1 MTHKVSRFIKPENV
15 AALGAKNHHTMNRL
29 GTMLGLEIECID
41 INPEVKV
48 SEVAERLRAI
58 LDFGD
63 EPEYNSR
70 EAAKELVDVMR
81 YVKPYRIEQQIWVGK
96 DRMCQHATAH
106 VSIGLYRKEENHPV
120 EVFTVYFHDG
130 VAIEF
135 VRSTGSSDSHIGL
148 RGYANRLAELKAAG
162 KI

>member
-1 MTHKVSRFIKPENV
+1 MVHKIGRFITPANV

-29 GTMLGLEIECID
+29 GTMLGLEIEYVD

-63 EPEYNSR
+63 EPEYHSHG
-70 EAAKELVDVMR
+70 AAEGLVNVVR
-81 YVKPYRIEQQIWVGK
+81 YVKPYRIEQRIWVGE
-96 DRMCQHATAH
+96 DRMCQHATAQ

-148 RGYANRLAELKAAG
+148 RGYTNRIAELKAAR